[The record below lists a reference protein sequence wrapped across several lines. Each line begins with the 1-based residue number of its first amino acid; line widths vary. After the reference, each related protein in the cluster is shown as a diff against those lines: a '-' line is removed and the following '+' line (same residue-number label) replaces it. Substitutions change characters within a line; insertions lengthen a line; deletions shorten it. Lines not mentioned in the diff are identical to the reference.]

1 MAKNDVTDPATEIK
15 DIIAT
20 GRKKSLNFALMKSK
34 DGVVLK
40 AHATKSSGVMQRECK
55 AAGGLPAMQ
64 AQGILNVRGKLIEM
78 TLEDPNVS
86 DTLAKLAKKYF
97 SSLGIPCKIAF
108 LLPGGESLGDKEDDD
123 DAVAGGPKAEDRD
136 DAPNDATA
144 PRRQSDQSELAPGTV
159 AANVAKDDN
168 KAADDPIDA
177 LQDVLMKEFETLA
190 PQITAA
196 KTGDRGPMAKKIGAI
211 ETMFLSVIGQDPK
224 KARGVLE
231 LMGKTL
237 KTIPGLGE
245 AVAKPTRIR
254 NRIANMEALE
264 KRVDELLAG
273 FA

>member
-1 MAKNDVTDPATEIK
+1 MAKNDATDPATEIK

-123 DAVAGGPKAEDRD
+123 DTVASGPKAENKGDTSEAPAAARTQRD
-136 DAPNDATA
+136 QPEQASGTEAASTAND
-144 PRRQSDQSELAPGTV
+144 DSEAAGT
-159 AANVAKDDN
+159 
-168 KAADDPIDA
+168 PLDA

-190 PQITAA
+190 PQIDAA
-196 KTGDRGPMAKKIGAI
+196 KSGDRGPMAKKIVAI
-211 ETMFLSVIGQDPK
+211 ETMFKSVIGQDPK

-237 KTIPGLGE
+237 KSIPGLGE
-245 AVAKPTRIR
+245 AAAKPARNR

-264 KRVDELLAG
+264 KRVDDMLAR

>member
-20 GRKKSLNFALMKSK
+20 GRKKPLNFALMKSK

-64 AQGILNVRGKLIEM
+64 VQGILNVRGKLIEM

-123 DAVAGGPKAEDRD
+123 DAVADRSKAEDKD
-136 DAPNDATA
+136 DAPNAATA
-144 PRRQSDQSELAPGTV
+144 PRRQSDQPEQGSGTV
-159 AANVAKDDN
+159 
-168 KAADDPIDA
+168 AADDPIDA

-264 KRVDELLAG
+264 KRVDDMLAR